1 MTFFKRA
8 EKGATLSWWW
18 LGIFGLTH
26 GLNEWM
32 GVAALF
38 FGVTAVYRAIWFFV
52 TALSFVF
59 LMEFARRGTLVVFK
73 KRLPPACYI
82 LLAALAGC
90 GAFGGWQATQ
100 LILRFFFSFFAY
112 GWSAVVLWFYQ
123 RNGADNAMPRFS
135 RLCLKGVSLA
145 MFLGALSTIGLAEP
159 PASLLETNLLNIGG
173 LPFPCFPVA
182 HIIRGFFAMAAA
194 VSLALY
200 AVQQGLVVFVKDD
213 ATTKKRFIIF
223 SLGSV
228 LFMLFLF
235 YLGWEAVDRYGRREE
250 TEEKNARSFKA
261 EVFAQ
266 FVHLTVDRIS
276 TLRVLSGE
284 PEVVRLFKEPDAV
297 ALASGNNYLDWF
309 CRAAHVDACYAVN
322 NDGVIVASD
331 SGPHPSLIGRNE
343 SKKDYYRRASSG
355 AGGIFFV
362 RRPEEERGI
371 YAAYPVFGS
380 DGKESRRI
388 LGVAVARLDSRELD
402 EHLRTYPFVF
412 LVSPDGL
419 IFASSR
425 QEWVSRHLRDVLTAF
440 PQAAAG
446 LASADVDGLSGWR
459 VVLADT
465 RTSALPVRLIL
476 TMIFLSFFLLVAIIS
491 LFVFGIFLDS
501 LHIAASEALH
511 KALVEGTADA
521 IQLFDNKGRCLSVN
535 ENGLKLFRA
544 RKTDV
549 VGSFLENLWPK
560 EYREKIQEAIG
571 GVLGGVQE
579 VLEVRKVFPDGSAAI
594 HAVTLTP
601 IFEFD
606 GRVKYFVGVCRDVT
620 EDHRARERLMQSCK
634 METVYALATGVCHE
648 FNNVLEIILANAEFA
663 ALSADAELMKS
674 TLKVVVESAK
684 RGGWI
689 VKTMVDLSGRDAE
702 KREWVDIEDLL
713 RQDLLLLRKVLE
725 VEGIVIETAFKKA
738 PRVFAHPAQLSQVF
752 VNIMMNARDAM
763 AGIREKKLTVSLDAA
778 VDGASVTVCFQDTG
792 WGIKEEIRPKIFG
805 PFVTTK
811 GILGGGGDTQ
821 PGTGLG
827 LFTAYRIVKQHNGTI
842 TVDSE
847 AGKGAKFCVTLPIN
861 NSQ

>member
-32 GVAALF
+32 GVVALF
-38 FGVTAVYRAIWFFV
+38 FGVTAVYRAIWLFV
-52 TALSFVF
+52 TGLSFVF
-59 LMEFARRGTLVVFK
+59 LMEFARRGTFVVFK
-73 KRLPPACYI
+73 KRLPPAFYI

-90 GAFGGWQATQ
+90 GVFVGWQVAQ
-100 LILRFFFSFFAY
+100 IILRFFFSFVAY
-112 GWSAVVLWFYQ
+112 AWSAVVFWCYQ
-123 RNGADNAMPRFS
+123 RKEADKAMPRFS
-135 RLCLKGVSLA
+135 RLCLKGVSVA
-145 MFLGALSTIGLAEP
+145 MLLGAFSTIGLLEP
-159 PASLLETNLLNIGG
+159 QAAVLDSAFLNTDAFCSFCR
-173 LPFPCFPVA
+173 LPA
-182 HIIRGFFAMAAA
+182 HIIRGLFAMAAA

-200 AVQQGLVVFVKDD
+200 AVQQGLVVFIKDD
-213 ATTKKRFIIF
+213 ATTKRRFVVF
-223 SLGSV
+223 SVASV
-228 LFMLFLF
+228 FFMLFLF
-235 YLGWEAVDRYGRREE
+235 YLGWEAVDRYGRRAEA
-250 TEEKNARSFKA
+250 EEKNARTFKA

-284 PEVVRLFKEPDAV
+284 PEVVRLFGKPDTAV
-297 ALASGNNYLDWF
+297 LESGNNYLDWF
-309 CRAAHVDACYAVN
+309 CRAAHVDACYAVG

-331 SGPHPSLIGRNE
+331 SGVHPPLIGRNE
-343 SKKDYYRRASSG
+343 SEKDYYRRASSG

-362 RRPEEERGI
+362 RFPEEERGI

-380 DGKESRRI
+380 DGSQARRI

-425 QEWVSRHLRDVLTAF
+425 QEWVSRQLKDALTAF

-446 LASADVDGLSGWR
+446 LVSADIGGLSGWR
-459 VVLADT
+459 VILADT
-465 RTSALPVRLIL
+465 RTSAFPIRLIL
-476 TMIFLSFFLLVAIIS
+476 TMVFLSFFLLVAIIS

-521 IQLFDNKGRCLSVN
+521 IQLFDNKGRCLSIN

-544 RKTDV
+544 KKTDV
-549 VGSFLENLWPK
+549 VGYFLENLWPK
-560 EYREKIQEAIG
+560 EYRGKIQEAIG
-571 GVLGGVQE
+571 GVLGGIQE
-579 VLEVRKVFPDGSAAI
+579 VIEVRKVFPDGSVAI
-594 HAVTLTP
+594 HAATLTP

-620 EDHRARERLMQSCK
+620 EDHRARERLMHSCK

-663 ALSADAELMKS
+663 ASSTDVELMKS
-674 TLKVVVESAK
+674 TLKVVTESAK

-689 VKTMVDLSGRDAE
+689 VKTMVDLSGRDVE
-702 KREWVDIEDLL
+702 KREWVDMEDLL

-725 VEGIVIETAFKKA
+725 AEGIVIETVFKKA
-738 PRVFAHPAQLSQVF
+738 PRVYANPAQLSQVF

-763 AGIREKKLTVSLDAA
+763 AEIREKKLIVSLDAA
-778 VDGASVTVCFQDTG
+778 SDGSSVTVCFKDTG
-792 WGIKEEIRPKIFG
+792 WGIKEDIRPKIFG

-811 GILGGGGDTQ
+811 GILGGGGDRQ

-842 TVDSE
+842 TADSE
-847 AGKGAKFCVTLPIN
+847 EGKGAQFCVTLPAKEIV
-861 NSQ
+861 